1 MENKKEF
8 SKSVLALVAIV
19 LAAVL
24 LLTGLN
30 FITAPLIAENG
41 SAAAFAPL
49 YAVMPDAAGFD
60 QLYDAADPGS
70 SALANVPAS
79 VQSIYGETGGM
90 GYVLRLSTSEGYTK
104 QPIEFTLAIDAE
116 GKISGVELTAYP
128 ETKDMG
134 KETYPQTYLG
144 QDSTLANV
152 SLVAGVT
159 YSSSAFKNAVADSFA
174 ALIDNG
180 LIGAGVKGDEQ
191 ILVEMLAEVYPGIV
205 SPTGTPQYEEQEIA
219 DGQYT
224 YIVKSLKA
232 LNDSGFALIMKSGE
246 STYTAVC
253 NAFGSVKLVDVDG
266 NEVSDDAMAAEAK
279 AYAEANIVSHSDG
292 DLNKV
297 KLLVPDASD
306 VTPISLEGVYN
317 SVTCAYKAEGV
328 GYVFVSR
335 SYGYSN
341 EPMVI
346 YYVIDDNGAIVTMT
360 ADELILFKEYFTSY
374 QLDESSYKAGFT
386 GLTGD
391 SFTGDEA
398 LISGATVSSDA
409 VRVATEDAFAAFAA
423 VNENGGEIG

>member
-8 SKSVLALVAIV
+8 SKSVLALIAIV
-19 LAAVL
+19 LVAVL

-49 YAVMPDAAGFD
+49 YAGMPDAAGFD

-70 SALANVPAS
+70 SALANIPAS

-90 GYVLRLSTSEGYTK
+90 GYALRLSTSAGYTK
-104 QPIEFTLAIDAE
+104 EPIELTLAIDAE
-116 GKISGVELTAYP
+116 GKISGIELTAYP
-128 ETKDMG
+128 ETKDVG
-134 KETYPQTYLG
+134 EDYPQTYIG
-144 QDSTLANV
+144 QDSTLADV
-152 SLVAGVT
+152 ALVAGVT
-159 YSSSAFKNAVADSFA
+159 YSSSAFKNAVADGFA
-174 ALIDNG
+174 ALVNNG

-191 ILVEMLAEVYPGIV
+191 ILTEMLADVFPGIV
-205 SPTGTPQYEEQEIA
+205 NPTGTPQYEEQEIVCS
-219 DGQYT
+219 
-224 YIVKSLKA
+224 YITKSLKA
-232 LNDSGFALIMKSGE
+232 LNDSGFALIMKNGDA
-246 STYTAVC
+246 TYMAVC
-253 NAFGSVKLVDVDG
+253 NAFGSVKIVDVDG

-306 VTPISLEGVYN
+306 VTAISLDGVYN

-409 VRVATEDAFAAFAA
+409 IRVATEDAFTAFAA

>member
-19 LAAVL
+19 LVAVL

-70 SALANVPAS
+70 SALANIPAS

-219 DGQYT
+219 DGQYS
-224 YIVKSLKA
+224 YITKSLKA
-232 LNDSGFALIMKSGE
+232 LNDSGFALIMKNGDA
-246 STYTAVC
+246 TYMAVC
-253 NAFGSVKLVDVDG
+253 SAFGSVKIVDVDG

-374 QLDESSYKAGFT
+374 QLDESSYKAGFA

>member
-8 SKSVLALVAIV
+8 SKSALAIIAIV
-19 LAAVL
+19 LVAVL

-30 FITAPLIAENG
+30 VYTAPLIANNG
-41 SAAAFAPL
+41 SAAELTPL
-49 YAVMPDAAGFD
+49 FSVMPDAAGFEL
-60 QLYDAADPGS
+60 LYDAADPGS

-90 GYVLRLSTSEGYTK
+90 GYALRLSTSEGYTK

-159 YSSSAFKNAVADSFA
+159 YSSTAFKNAVADGFA

-191 ILVEMLAEVYPGIV
+191 ILTEMLADVFPGIV
-205 SPTGTPQYEEQEIA
+205 NPTGTPQYEEQEIVCS
-219 DGQYT
+219 
-224 YIVKSLKA
+224 YITKSLKA
-232 LNDSGFALIMKSGE
+232 LNDSGFALIMKNGDA
-246 STYTAVC
+246 TYMAVC
-253 NAFGSVKLVDVDG
+253 NAFGSVKIVDVEG
-266 NEVSDDAMAAEAK
+266 NEVNDEAMAAEAK
-279 AYAEANIVSHSDG
+279 AYAEANLTPHSDT

-306 VTPISLEGVYN
+306 VTPISLDGVYN

>member
-70 SALANVPAS
+70 SALANVPVS

-90 GYVLRLSTSEGYTK
+90 GYVLRLSTSEGYTR

-159 YSSSAFKNAVADSFA
+159 YSSTAFKNAVADGFA

-232 LNDSGFALIMKSGE
+232 LNDSGFALIMKNGDA
-246 STYTAVC
+246 TYMAVC
-253 NAFGSVKLVDVDG
+253 NAFGSVKLVDIDG

-306 VTPISLEGVYN
+306 VTAISLDGVYN

-409 VRVATEDAFAAFAA
+409 IRVATEDAFAAFAA

>member
-19 LAAVL
+19 LVAVL

-60 QLYDAADPGS
+60 QLYDAANPGS
-70 SALANVPAS
+70 SALANIPAS

-90 GYVLRLSTSEGYTK
+90 GYVLRLSTSEGYTR

-219 DGQYT
+219 DGQYS

-232 LNDSGFALIMKSGE
+232 LNDSGFALIMKNGDA
-246 STYTAVC
+246 TYMAVC
-253 NAFGSVKLVDVDG
+253 NAFGSVKILDVDG

-409 VRVATEDAFAAFAA
+409 IRVATEDAFAAFAA

>member
-1 MENKKEF
+1 
-8 SKSVLALVAIV
+8 
-19 LAAVL
+19 
-24 LLTGLN
+24 
-30 FITAPLIAENG
+30 
-41 SAAAFAPL
+41 
-49 YAVMPDAAGFD
+49 MPDAAGFD
-60 QLYDAADPGS
+60 QLYDAADPDS

-159 YSSSAFKNAVADSFA
+159 YSSTAFKNAVADGFA

-205 SPTGTPQYEEQEIA
+205 SPTGTPQYEEQEIVCS
-219 DGQYT
+219 
-224 YIVKSLKA
+224 YITKSLKA
-232 LNDSGFALIMKSGE
+232 LNDSGFALIMKNGDA
-246 STYTAVC
+246 TYMAVC
-253 NAFGSVKLVDVDG
+253 NAFGSVKIVDVDG

-306 VTPISLEGVYN
+306 VTAISLDGVYN

-409 VRVATEDAFAAFAA
+409 IRVATEDAFAAFAA

>member
-19 LAAVL
+19 LVAVL

-70 SALANVPAS
+70 SALANIPAS

-219 DGQYT
+219 DGQYS

-232 LNDSGFALIMKSGE
+232 LNDSGFALIMKNGDA
-246 STYTAVC
+246 TYMAVC
-253 NAFGSVKLVDVDG
+253 NAFGSVKIVDVDG

-374 QLDESSYKAGFT
+374 QLDESSYKAGFA

>member
-19 LAAVL
+19 LVAVL

-49 YAVMPDAAGFD
+49 YAVMPDATGFD
-60 QLYDAADPGS
+60 QLYDAADPDS

-159 YSSSAFKNAVADSFA
+159 YSSTAFKNAVADGFA

-191 ILVEMLAEVYPGIV
+191 ILTEMLADVFPGIV
-205 SPTGTPQYEEQEIA
+205 NPTGTPQYEEQEIVCS
-219 DGQYT
+219 
-224 YIVKSLKA
+224 YITKSLKA
-232 LNDSGFALIMKSGE
+232 LNDSGFALIMKNGDA
-246 STYTAVC
+246 TYMAVC
-253 NAFGSVKLVDVDG
+253 NAFGSVKIVDVDG

-306 VTPISLEGVYN
+306 VTAISLDGVYN

-409 VRVATEDAFAAFAA
+409 IRVATEDAFTAFAA

>member
-60 QLYDAADPGS
+60 QLYDAADPDS
-70 SALANVPAS
+70 SALANVPVS

-159 YSSSAFKNAVADSFA
+159 YSSTAFKNAVADGFA

-191 ILVEMLAEVYPGIV
+191 ILVEMLAEAYPGIV
-205 SPTGTPQYEEQEIA
+205 NPTGTPQYEEQEIVCS
-219 DGQYT
+219 
-224 YIVKSLKA
+224 YITKSLKA
-232 LNDSGFALIMKSGE
+232 LNDSGFALIMKNGDA
-246 STYTAVC
+246 TYMAVC

-306 VTPISLEGVYN
+306 VTPISLDGVYN

-409 VRVATEDAFAAFAA
+409 IRVATEDAFAAFAA

>member
-30 FITAPLIAENG
+30 FITAPLIANNG
-41 SAAAFAPL
+41 SAAELTPL
-49 YAVMPDAAGFD
+49 FSVMPDAAGFEL
-60 QLYDAADPGS
+60 LYDAASPAD
-70 SALANVPAS
+70 SALSDVPES

-90 GYVLRLSTSEGYTK
+90 GYALRLSTSEGYTK

-159 YSSSAFKNAVADSFA
+159 YSSTAFKNAVADGFA

-191 ILVEMLAEVYPGIV
+191 ILTEMLADVFPGIV
-205 SPTGTPQYEEQEIA
+205 NPTGTPQYEEQEIVCS
-219 DGQYT
+219 
-224 YIVKSLKA
+224 YITKSLKA
-232 LNDSGFALIMKSGE
+232 LNDSGFALIMKNGDA
-246 STYTAVC
+246 TYMAVC
-253 NAFGSVKLVDVDG
+253 NAFGSVKIVDVEG
-266 NEVSDDAMAAEAK
+266 NEVNDEAMAAEAK
-279 AYAEANIVSHSDG
+279 AYAEANLTPHSDT

-374 QLDESSYKAGFT
+374 QLDESSYKAGFA

>member
-70 SALANVPAS
+70 SSLANIPAS

-90 GYVLRLSTSEGYTK
+90 GYVLRLSTSAGYTK
-104 QPIEFTLAIDAE
+104 EPIELTLAIDAE
-116 GKISGVELTAYP
+116 GKISGIELTAYP
-128 ETKDMG
+128 ETKDVG
-134 KETYPQTYLG
+134 EDYPQTYIG
-144 QDSTLANV
+144 QDSTLADV
-152 SLVAGVT
+152 ALVAGVT
-159 YSSSAFKNAVADSFA
+159 YSSSAFKNAVADGFA
-174 ALIDNG
+174 ALVNNG

-191 ILVEMLAEVYPGIV
+191 ILTEMLADVFPGIV
-205 SPTGTPQYEEQEIA
+205 NPTGTPQYEEQEIVCS
-219 DGQYT
+219 
-224 YIVKSLKA
+224 YITKSLKA
-232 LNDSGFALIMKSGE
+232 LNDSGFALIMKNGDA
-246 STYTAVC
+246 TYMAVC
-253 NAFGSVKLVDVDG
+253 NAFGSVKIVDVDG

-306 VTPISLEGVYN
+306 VTAISLDGVYN

-409 VRVATEDAFAAFAA
+409 IRVATEDAFTAFAA

>member
-19 LAAVL
+19 LVAVL

-70 SALANVPAS
+70 SALANIPAS

-219 DGQYT
+219 EGQYS
-224 YIVKSLKA
+224 YITKSLKA
-232 LNDSGFALIMKSGE
+232 LNDSGFALIMKNGDA
-246 STYTAVC
+246 TYMAVC
-253 NAFGSVKLVDVDG
+253 NAFGSVKILDVDG

-374 QLDESSYKAGFT
+374 QLDENSYKAGFA

>member
-19 LAAVL
+19 LVAVL

-60 QLYDAADPGS
+60 QLYDAADPDS

-159 YSSSAFKNAVADSFA
+159 YSSTAFKNAVADGFA

-232 LNDSGFALIMKSGE
+232 LNDSGFALIMKNGDA
-246 STYTAVC
+246 TYMAVC
-253 NAFGSVKLVDVDG
+253 NAFGSVKIVDVDG

-279 AYAEANIVSHSDG
+279 AYAEANIFSHSDG

-306 VTPISLEGVYN
+306 VTAISLDGVYN

-409 VRVATEDAFAAFAA
+409 IRVATEDAFTAFAA

>member
-60 QLYDAADPGS
+60 QLYDAADPDS

-159 YSSSAFKNAVADSFA
+159 YSSTAFKNAVADGFA

-205 SPTGTPQYEEQEIA
+205 NPTGTPQYEEQEIVCS
-219 DGQYT
+219 
-224 YIVKSLKA
+224 YITKSLKA
-232 LNDSGFALIMKSGE
+232 LNDSGFALIMKNGDA
-246 STYTAVC
+246 TYMAVC
-253 NAFGSVKLVDVDG
+253 NAFGSVKIVDVDG

-306 VTPISLEGVYN
+306 VTPISLDGVYN

-409 VRVATEDAFAAFAA
+409 IRVATEDAFTAFAA

>member
-19 LAAVL
+19 LVAVL

-70 SALANVPAS
+70 SALANIPAS

-174 ALIDNG
+174 ALIGNG

-219 DGQYT
+219 EGQYS
-224 YIVKSLKA
+224 YITKSLKA
-232 LNDSGFALIMKSGE
+232 LNDSGFALIMKNGDA
-246 STYTAVC
+246 TYMAVC
-253 NAFGSVKLVDVDG
+253 NAFGSVKIVDVDG

-374 QLDESSYKAGFT
+374 QLDENSYKAGFA

>member
-19 LAAVL
+19 LVAVL

-70 SALANVPAS
+70 SALANIPAS

-219 DGQYT
+219 DGQYS

-232 LNDSGFALIMKSGE
+232 LNDSGFALIMKNGDA
-246 STYTAVC
+246 TYMAVC
-253 NAFGSVKLVDVDG
+253 NAFGSVKIVDVDG

-374 QLDESSYKAGFT
+374 QLDENSYKAGFA

>member
-19 LAAVL
+19 LVAVL

-49 YAVMPDAAGFD
+49 YDVMPDAAGFD

-70 SALANVPAS
+70 SALANIPAS

-159 YSSSAFKNAVADSFA
+159 YSSTAFKNAVADGFA

-191 ILVEMLAEVYPGIV
+191 ILTEMLADVFPGIV
-205 SPTGTPQYEEQEIA
+205 NPTGTPQYEEQEIVCS
-219 DGQYT
+219 
-224 YIVKSLKA
+224 YITKSLKA
-232 LNDSGFALIMKSGE
+232 LNDSGFALIMKNGDA
-246 STYTAVC
+246 TYMAVC
-253 NAFGSVKLVDVDG
+253 NAFGSVKIVDVDG

-306 VTPISLEGVYN
+306 VTAISLDGVYN

-409 VRVATEDAFAAFAA
+409 IRVATEDAFAAFAA

>member
-19 LAAVL
+19 LVAVL

-70 SALANVPAS
+70 SALANIPAS

-191 ILVEMLAEVYPGIV
+191 ILVEMLAEVYPGIA

-219 DGQYT
+219 EGQYS
-224 YIVKSLKA
+224 YITKSLKA
-232 LNDSGFALIMKSGE
+232 LNDSGFALIMKNGDA
-246 STYTAVC
+246 TYMAVC
-253 NAFGSVKLVDVDG
+253 NAFGSVKIVDVDG

-306 VTPISLEGVYN
+306 VTAISLDGVYN

-374 QLDESSYKAGFT
+374 QLDENSYKAGFA

>member
-70 SALANVPAS
+70 SALANIPAS

-159 YSSSAFKNAVADSFA
+159 YSSTAFKNAVADGFA

-205 SPTGTPQYEEQEIA
+205 SPTGTPQYEEQEIVCS
-219 DGQYT
+219 
-224 YIVKSLKA
+224 YITKSLKA
-232 LNDSGFALIMKSGE
+232 LNDSGFALIMKNGDA
-246 STYTAVC
+246 TYMAVC

-306 VTPISLEGVYN
+306 VTAISLDGVYN

-409 VRVATEDAFAAFAA
+409 IRVATEDAFTAFAA

>member
-19 LAAVL
+19 LVAVL

-70 SALANVPAS
+70 SSLANIPAS

-159 YSSSAFKNAVADSFA
+159 YSSTAFKNAVADGFA

-191 ILVEMLAEVYPGIV
+191 ILTEMLADVFPGIV
-205 SPTGTPQYEEQEIA
+205 NPTGTPQYEEQEIVCS
-219 DGQYT
+219 
-224 YIVKSLKA
+224 YITKSLKA
-232 LNDSGFALIMKSGE
+232 LNDSGFALIMKNGDA
-246 STYTAVC
+246 TYMAVC
-253 NAFGSVKLVDVDG
+253 NAFGSVKIVDVDG

-306 VTPISLEGVYN
+306 VTAISLDGVYN

-409 VRVATEDAFAAFAA
+409 IRVATEDAFTAFAA

>member
-19 LAAVL
+19 LVAVL

-60 QLYDAADPGS
+60 QLYDAADPDS
-70 SALANVPAS
+70 SALANVPVS

-159 YSSSAFKNAVADSFA
+159 YSSTAFKNAVADGFA

-205 SPTGTPQYEEQEIA
+205 SPTGTPQYEEQEIVCS
-219 DGQYT
+219 
-224 YIVKSLKA
+224 YITKSLKA
-232 LNDSGFALIMKSGE
+232 LNDSGFALIMKNGDA
-246 STYTAVC
+246 TYMAVC
-253 NAFGSVKLVDVDG
+253 NAFGSVKIVDVDG

-306 VTPISLEGVYN
+306 VTPISLDGVYN

-409 VRVATEDAFAAFAA
+409 IRVATEDAFTAFAA

>member
-19 LAAVL
+19 LVAVL

-60 QLYDAADPGS
+60 QLYDAADPDS

-116 GKISGVELTAYP
+116 GTISGVELTAYP

-159 YSSSAFKNAVADSFA
+159 YSSTAFKNAVADGFA

-191 ILVEMLAEVYPGIV
+191 ILTEMLADVFPGIV
-205 SPTGTPQYEEQEIA
+205 NPTGTPQYEEQEIVCS
-219 DGQYT
+219 
-224 YIVKSLKA
+224 YITKSLKA
-232 LNDSGFALIMKSGE
+232 LNDSGFALIMKNGDA
-246 STYTAVC
+246 TYMAVC
-253 NAFGSVKLVDVDG
+253 NAFGSVKIVDVDG

-306 VTPISLEGVYN
+306 VTAISLDGVYN

-409 VRVATEDAFAAFAA
+409 IRVATEDAFTAFAA

>member
-19 LAAVL
+19 LVAVL

-60 QLYDAADPGS
+60 QLYDAADPDS
-70 SALANVPAS
+70 SALANVPAR

-159 YSSSAFKNAVADSFA
+159 YSSTAFKNAVADGFA

-205 SPTGTPQYEEQEIA
+205 SPTGTPQYEEQEIVCS
-219 DGQYT
+219 
-224 YIVKSLKA
+224 YITKSLKA
-232 LNDSGFALIMKSGE
+232 LNDSGFALIMKNGDA
-246 STYTAVC
+246 TYMAVC
-253 NAFGSVKLVDVDG
+253 NAFGSVKIVDVDG

-306 VTPISLEGVYN
+306 VTAISLDGVYN

-409 VRVATEDAFAAFAA
+409 IRVATEDAFTAFAA

>member
-19 LAAVL
+19 LVAVL

-70 SALANVPAS
+70 SSLANIPAS

-90 GYVLRLSTSEGYTK
+90 GYVLRLSTSAGYTK
-104 QPIEFTLAIDAE
+104 EPIELTLAIDAE
-116 GKISGVELTAYP
+116 GKISGIELTAYP
-128 ETKDMG
+128 ETKDVG
-134 KETYPQTYLG
+134 EDYPQTYIG
-144 QDSTLANV
+144 QDSTLADV
-152 SLVAGVT
+152 ALVAGVT
-159 YSSSAFKNAVADSFA
+159 YSSSAFKNAVADGFA
-174 ALIDNG
+174 ALVNNG

-191 ILVEMLAEVYPGIV
+191 ILTEMLADVFPGIV
-205 SPTGTPQYEEQEIA
+205 NPTGTPQYEEQEIVCS
-219 DGQYT
+219 
-224 YIVKSLKA
+224 YITKSLKA
-232 LNDSGFALIMKSGE
+232 LNDSGFALIMKNGDA
-246 STYTAVC
+246 TYMAVC
-253 NAFGSVKLVDVDG
+253 NAFGSVKIVDVDG

-306 VTPISLEGVYN
+306 VTAISLDGVYN

-409 VRVATEDAFAAFAA
+409 IRVATEDAFTAFAA

>member
-19 LAAVL
+19 LVAVL

-60 QLYDAADPGS
+60 QLYDAADPDS

-159 YSSSAFKNAVADSFA
+159 YSSTAFKNAVADGFA

-205 SPTGTPQYEEQEIA
+205 NPTGTPQYEEQEIVCS
-219 DGQYT
+219 
-224 YIVKSLKA
+224 YITKSLKA
-232 LNDSGFALIMKSGE
+232 LNDSGFALIMKNGDA
-246 STYTAVC
+246 TYMAVC

-306 VTPISLEGVYN
+306 VTPISLDGVYN

-409 VRVATEDAFAAFAA
+409 IRVATEDAFAAFAA

>member
-70 SALANVPAS
+70 SSLANIPAS

-159 YSSSAFKNAVADSFA
+159 YSSTAFKNAVADGFA

-219 DGQYT
+219 EGQYS
-224 YIVKSLKA
+224 YITKSLKA
-232 LNDSGFALIMKSGE
+232 LNDSGFALIMKNGDA
-246 STYTAVC
+246 TYMAVC
-253 NAFGSVKLVDVDG
+253 NAFGSVKIVDVDG

-306 VTPISLEGVYN
+306 VTAISLDGVYN

-409 VRVATEDAFAAFAA
+409 IRVATEDAFTAFAA

>member
-19 LAAVL
+19 LVAVL

-49 YAVMPDAAGFD
+49 YAVMPDAAGFEL
-60 QLYDAADPGS
+60 LYDAASPAD
-70 SALANVPAS
+70 SALSDVPES

-90 GYVLRLSTSEGYTK
+90 GYALRLSTSAGYTK
-104 QPIEFTLAIDAE
+104 EPIELTLAIDAE
-116 GKISGVELTAYP
+116 GKISGIELTAYP
-128 ETKDMG
+128 ETKDVG
-134 KETYPQTYLG
+134 EDYPQTYIG
-144 QDSTLANV
+144 QDSTLADV
-152 SLVAGVT
+152 ALVAGVT
-159 YSSSAFKNAVADSFA
+159 YSSSAFKNAVADGFA
-174 ALIDNG
+174 ALVNNG

-191 ILVEMLAEVYPGIV
+191 ILTEMLADVFPGIV
-205 SPTGTPQYEEQEIA
+205 NPTGTPQYEEQEIVCS
-219 DGQYT
+219 
-224 YIVKSLKA
+224 YITKSLKA
-232 LNDSGFALIMKSGE
+232 LNDSGFALIMKNGDA
-246 STYTAVC
+246 TYMAVC
-253 NAFGSVKLVDVDG
+253 NAFGSVKIVDVEG
-266 NEVSDDAMAAEAK
+266 NEVNDEAMAAEAK
-279 AYAEANIVSHSDG
+279 AYAEANLTPHSDT

-306 VTPISLEGVYN
+306 VTAISLDGVYN

-409 VRVATEDAFAAFAA
+409 IRVATEDAFAAFAA

>member
-19 LAAVL
+19 LVAVL

-70 SALANVPAS
+70 SALANIPAS

-219 DGQYT
+219 DGQYS

-232 LNDSGFALIMKSGE
+232 LNDSGFALIMKNGDA
-246 STYTAVC
+246 TYMAVC
-253 NAFGSVKLVDVDG
+253 NAFGSVKIVDVDG

-292 DLNKV
+292 NLNKV

-374 QLDESSYKAGFT
+374 QLDENSYKAGFA

>member
-19 LAAVL
+19 LVAVL

-70 SALANVPAS
+70 SALANIPAS

-159 YSSSAFKNAVADSFA
+159 YSSTAFKNAVADGFA

-232 LNDSGFALIMKSGE
+232 LNDSGFALIMKNGDA
-246 STYTAVC
+246 TYMAVC
-253 NAFGSVKLVDVDG
+253 NAFGSVKIVDVDG

-306 VTPISLEGVYN
+306 VTAISLDGVYN

-409 VRVATEDAFAAFAA
+409 IRVATEDAFAAFAA

>member
-70 SALANVPAS
+70 SALANIPAS

-159 YSSSAFKNAVADSFA
+159 YSSTAFKNAVADGFA

-205 SPTGTPQYEEQEIA
+205 SPTGTPQYEEQEIVCS
-219 DGQYT
+219 
-224 YIVKSLKA
+224 YITKSLKA
-232 LNDSGFALIMKSGE
+232 LNDSGFALIMKNGDA
-246 STYTAVC
+246 TYMAVC
-253 NAFGSVKLVDVDG
+253 NAFGSVKIVDVDG

-306 VTPISLEGVYN
+306 VTAISLDGVYN

-409 VRVATEDAFAAFAA
+409 IRVATEDAFTAFAA

>member
-19 LAAVL
+19 LVAVL

-60 QLYDAADPGS
+60 QLYDAADPDS

-159 YSSSAFKNAVADSFA
+159 YSSTAFKNAVADGFA

-191 ILVEMLAEVYPGIV
+191 ILTEMLADVFPGIV
-205 SPTGTPQYEEQEIA
+205 NPTGTPQYEEQEIVCS
-219 DGQYT
+219 
-224 YIVKSLKA
+224 YITKSLKA
-232 LNDSGFALIMKSGE
+232 LNDSGFALIMKNGDA
-246 STYTAVC
+246 TYMAVC
-253 NAFGSVKLVDVDG
+253 NAFGSVKIVDVDG

-306 VTPISLEGVYN
+306 VTAISLDGVYN

-335 SYGYSN
+335 SSGYSN

-409 VRVATEDAFAAFAA
+409 IRVATEDAFTAFAA

>member
-19 LAAVL
+19 LVAVL

-49 YAVMPDAAGFD
+49 YDVMPDAAGFD

-70 SALANVPAS
+70 SVLANIPAS

-159 YSSSAFKNAVADSFA
+159 YSSTAFKNAVADGFA

-205 SPTGTPQYEEQEIA
+205 SPTGTPQYEEQEIVCS
-219 DGQYT
+219 
-224 YIVKSLKA
+224 YITKSLKA
-232 LNDSGFALIMKSGE
+232 LNDSGFALIMKNGDA
-246 STYTAVC
+246 TYMAVC
-253 NAFGSVKLVDVDG
+253 NAFGSVKIVDVDG

-306 VTPISLEGVYN
+306 VTAISLDGVYN

-409 VRVATEDAFAAFAA
+409 IRVATEDAFTAFAA

>member
-19 LAAVL
+19 LVAVL

-70 SALANVPAS
+70 SSLANIPAS

-159 YSSSAFKNAVADSFA
+159 YSSTAFKNAVADGFA

-205 SPTGTPQYEEQEIA
+205 SPTGTPQYEEQEIVCS
-219 DGQYT
+219 
-224 YIVKSLKA
+224 YITKSLKA
-232 LNDSGFALIMKSGE
+232 LNDSGFALIMKNGDA
-246 STYTAVC
+246 TYMAVC
-253 NAFGSVKLVDVDG
+253 NAFGSVKIVDVDG

-306 VTPISLEGVYN
+306 VTAISLDGVYN

-409 VRVATEDAFAAFAA
+409 IRVATEDAFAAFAA

>member
-19 LAAVL
+19 LVAVL

-70 SALANVPAS
+70 SALANIPAS

-191 ILVEMLAEVYPGIV
+191 ILVEMLAEVYPGIA

-219 DGQYT
+219 DGQYS

-232 LNDSGFALIMKSGE
+232 LNDSGFALIMKNGDA
-246 STYTAVC
+246 TYMAVC
-253 NAFGSVKLVDVDG
+253 NAFGSVKIVDVDG

-374 QLDESSYKAGFT
+374 QLDESSYKAGFA

>member
-19 LAAVL
+19 LVAVL

-60 QLYDAADPGS
+60 QLYDAADPDS

-159 YSSSAFKNAVADSFA
+159 YSSTAFKNAVADGFA

-191 ILVEMLAEVYPGIV
+191 ILTEMLADVFPGIV
-205 SPTGTPQYEEQEIA
+205 NPTGTPQYEEQEIVCS
-219 DGQYT
+219 
-224 YIVKSLKA
+224 YITKSLKA
-232 LNDSGFALIMKSGE
+232 LNDSGFALIMKNGDA
-246 STYTAVC
+246 TYMAVC
-253 NAFGSVKLVDVDG
+253 NAFGSVKIVDVDG

-306 VTPISLEGVYN
+306 VTAISLDGVYN

-409 VRVATEDAFAAFAA
+409 IRVATEDAFAAFAA

>member
-70 SALANVPAS
+70 SALANIPAS

-159 YSSSAFKNAVADSFA
+159 YSSTAFKNAVADGFA

-205 SPTGTPQYEEQEIA
+205 SPTGTPQYEEQEIVCS
-219 DGQYT
+219 
-224 YIVKSLKA
+224 YITKSLKA
-232 LNDSGFALIMKSGE
+232 LNDSGFALIMKNGDA
-246 STYTAVC
+246 TYMAVC
-253 NAFGSVKLVDVDG
+253 NAFGSVKIVDVDG

-409 VRVATEDAFAAFAA
+409 IRVATEDAFTAFAA

>member
-8 SKSVLALVAIV
+8 SKSALALVAIV
-19 LAAVL
+19 LVAVL

-70 SALANVPAS
+70 SALANIPAS

-191 ILVEMLAEVYPGIV
+191 ILVEMLAEVYPGIA

-219 DGQYT
+219 EGQYS
-224 YIVKSLKA
+224 YITKSLKA
-232 LNDSGFALIMKSGE
+232 LNDSGFALIMKNGDA
-246 STYTAVC
+246 TYMAVC
-253 NAFGSVKLVDVDG
+253 NAFGSVKIVDVDG

-328 GYVFVSR
+328 GYAFVSR

-374 QLDESSYKAGFT
+374 QLDESSYKAGFA

>member
-1 MENKKEF
+1 
-8 SKSVLALVAIV
+8 
-19 LAAVL
+19 
-24 LLTGLN
+24 
-30 FITAPLIAENG
+30 
-41 SAAAFAPL
+41 
-49 YAVMPDAAGFD
+49 
-60 QLYDAADPGS
+60 
-70 SALANVPAS
+70 
-79 VQSIYGETGGM
+79 M

-159 YSSSAFKNAVADSFA
+159 YSSTAFKNAVADGFA

-205 SPTGTPQYEEQEIA
+205 NPTGTPQYEEQEIVCS
-219 DGQYT
+219 
-224 YIVKSLKA
+224 YITKSLKA
-232 LNDSGFALIMKSGE
+232 LNDSGFALIMKNGDA
-246 STYTAVC
+246 TYMAVC

-306 VTPISLEGVYN
+306 VTPISLDGVYN

-409 VRVATEDAFAAFAA
+409 IRVATEDAFAAFAA

>member
-19 LAAVL
+19 LVAVL

-70 SALANVPAS
+70 SALANIPAS

-219 DGQYT
+219 DGQYS

-232 LNDSGFALIMKSGE
+232 LNDSGFALIMKNGDA
-246 STYTAVC
+246 TYMAVC
-253 NAFGSVKLVDVDG
+253 NAFGSVKIVDVDG
-266 NEVSDDAMAAEAK
+266 NEVSDDAMSAEAK

-317 SVTCAYKAEGV
+317 SVTCSYKAEGV

-346 YYVIDDNGAIVTMT
+346 YYVIDDNGAIVIMT

-374 QLDESSYKAGFT
+374 QLDESSYKAGFA

-398 LISGATVSSDA
+398 LISGATVRSDA

>member
-19 LAAVL
+19 LVAVL

-60 QLYDAADPGS
+60 QLYDAADPDS

-159 YSSSAFKNAVADSFA
+159 YSSTAFKNAVADGFA

-205 SPTGTPQYEEQEIA
+205 SPTGTPQYEEQEIVCS
-219 DGQYT
+219 
-224 YIVKSLKA
+224 YITKSLKA
-232 LNDSGFALIMKSGE
+232 LNDSGFALIMKNGDA
-246 STYTAVC
+246 TYMAVC
-253 NAFGSVKLVDVDG
+253 NAFGSVKIVDVDG

-306 VTPISLEGVYN
+306 VTAISLDGVYN

-409 VRVATEDAFAAFAA
+409 IRVATEDAFTAFAA